1 MIGTGS
7 SPVQAGSAD
16 RAGRPAAPS
25 AASPPGWCRWCSGS
39 ARWWG
44 RRWAYSGRRTSSSAF
59 TIDVNIAGT
68 VRAMKNFGLSRLRLV
83 QPAEWDPW
91 RIEGIAHGT
100 EDVVQRTEIHDS
112 LLSALGDCSYVVG
125 MTARSR
131 RAKRAVARPRSLAPE
146 LLGRAAEAVAGQAGP
161 VALLFGR
168 EDHGLSNEALDLCHR
183 TCIIPTSEHSS
194 LNLAQAVLV
203 MAYELWMQAQ
213 GAAQSFRP
221 PRREAPPAR
230 IELLEK
236 LFEDAEAALWTV
248 DFFKSRQ
255 PESVMRTVREIVRRA
270 DPDAR
275 EAGLLRANSI
285 EVVKYVRRI
294 GGRPPEGHP
303 RDFREADPAQNPRR
317 D

>member
-1 MIGTGS
+1 VT
-7 SPVQAGSAD
+7 
-16 RAGRPAAPS
+16 
-25 AASPPGWCRWCSGS
+25 
-39 ARWWG
+39 
-44 RRWAYSGRRTSSSAF
+44 Y
-59 TIDVNIAGT
+59 
-68 VRAMKNFGLSRLRLV
+68 
-83 QPAEWDPW
+83 DPH

-100 EDVVQRTEIHDS
+100 EDIVQRVEIHDS

-146 LLGRAAEAVAGQAGP
+146 LLSRGAEAAAGQTGP

-168 EDHGLSNEALDLCHR
+168 EDKGLSNEALDLCHR
-183 TCIIPTSEHSS
+183 TCIIPTSQHAS

-203 MAYELWMQAQ
+203 MAYELWMEAQ
-213 GAAQSFRP
+213 GRDQAFRP

-255 PESVMRTVREIVRRA
+255 AESVMRTLREVVRRA

-275 EAGLLRANSI
+275 EAGLLRAISI
-285 EVVKYVRRI
+285 EVVKHARRT
-294 GGRPPEGHP
+294 GALPPEGDP
-303 RDFREADPAQNPRR
+303 RDFREADPAQNPPHPS
-317 D
+317 